1 MVPSGLG
8 LPLVLTFATVA
19 GSVALMGAVIGR
31 SSVSGIVVGLV
42 WFIADTI
49 FGHFL
54 LGVSQVTIFSGAA
67 TSLAANSIGQAAPF
81 GLLLSLLVM
90 VIFLV
95 VPIDV
100 VAYIRDRDMVGVG

>member
-1 MVPSGLG
+1 
-8 LPLVLTFATVA
+8 
-19 GSVALMGAVIGR
+19 MGAVIGR

-81 GLLLSLLVM
+81 GLLLSMLVM